1 MHLTVWLCIKQ
12 YVYFSFVA
20 QVNESLAEYPHQKLN
35 RIWLSHQACMRE
47 IIKRKGSQH
56 YDVPHLKKKTLERQ
70 GRLPVRLTV
79 DKAYVDTAIEYLNS
93 PSE

>member
-1 MHLTVWLCIKQ
+1 
-12 YVYFSFVA
+12 
-20 QVNESLAEYPHQKLN
+20 
-35 RIWLSHQACMRE
+35 MRE

-79 DKAYVDTAIEYLNS
+79 DKAYIDAAIEYLNS